1 MVRDK
6 VSMFPEL
13 RAVQIEVPG
22 DVLFDMFPG
31 HFRSRGQQ
39 KDMCPSGGKLGSDL
53 GRCGL
58 PP

>member
-1 MVRDK
+1 
-6 VSMFPEL
+6 MFPEL

-39 KDMCPSGGKLGSDL
+39 EDMCPSGGKLGSDL